1 MTSGLRQSYRVE
13 VSKLAAQLPV
23 RLVLL
28 LCLVGP
34 FAFVAVVR
42 VQQTVPADTLFGR
55 WVHTSG
61 FAVPLVALGF
71 AGSWALPLATSL
83 VAGDIFASEDRHG
96 TWKTILTRSCT
107 RAEIF
112 WAKLLA
118 VATYVVSVV
127 ALLTVSSLVAGVTV
141 IGTQSLVSLSGT
153 MIPASR
159 CVWLV
164 VASWASALLPM
175 LGFAC
180 VAVLVSIVSRS
191 SVVGVLVPAVLG
203 LVMQLLSLVGRGEI
217 VRTLLLTTPFDAWH
231 GLFVAHRFY
240 RPLVEGAIVSFAY
253 GAVCI
258 EVAWVLFRL
267 RDVAGAGA
275 GRGNRRTPL
284 LVAATAAL
292 VAIAL
297 GIASDLGP
305 TGITPTRLAHS
316 ITPTFENLV
325 LLQQQEVGRRIPHGD
340 SLNVVP
346 TCRRTSGVRS
356 VGPGDDWLCSLD
368 VISPAARQLS
378 LGYEVNVRA
387 NGCYTAEG
395 PPTVIGRLTLRT
407 TAGHHVVNPLYEFD
421 GCFET

>member
-1 MTSGLRQSYRVE
+1 MTSGLQEGYRVE
-13 VSKLAAQLPV
+13 VSKLVAQLAV

-28 LCLVGP
+28 LCVVGP

-42 VQQTVPADTLFGR
+42 AQETVPADTLFGR

-61 FAVPLVALGF
+61 FAIPLVVLGF
-71 AGSWALPLATSL
+71 VGSWALPLAASL

-107 RAEIF
+107 RAELF

-127 ALLTVSSLVAGVTV
+127 ALLTVSSLVAGIAV
-141 IGTQSLVSLSGT
+141 IGTRPLVSLSGT
-153 MIPASR
+153 TIPASR

-164 VASWASALLPM
+164 VASWASVLLPM

-253 GAVCI
+253 GAICI
-258 EVAWVLFRL
+258 EVAWVLFRR
-267 RDVAGAGA
+267 RDVAGVAA

-284 LVAATAAL
+284 FVASAAAL

-297 GIASDLGP
+297 GVASDLGP
-305 TGITPTRLAHS
+305 TGITPTRLARS

-325 LLQQQEVGRRIPHGD
+325 LLQQREDGGSGASGE

-346 TCRRTSGVRS
+346 ICRRTSGVRS
-356 VGPGDDWLCSLD
+356 VGPGDDWVCSLD
-368 VISPAARQLS
+368 VTGPPARQLW

-395 PPTVIGRLTLRT
+395 PPTVIGRLMLRA
-407 TAGHHVVNPLYEFD
+407 TAGHHVLNALYEFD